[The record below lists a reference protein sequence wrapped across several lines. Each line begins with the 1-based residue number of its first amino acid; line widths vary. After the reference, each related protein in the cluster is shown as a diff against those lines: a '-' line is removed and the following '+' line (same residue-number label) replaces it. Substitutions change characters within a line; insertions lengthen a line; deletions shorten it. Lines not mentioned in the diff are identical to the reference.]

1 MKPDAAAVRGGGATV
16 AYSADTLKLALHS
29 HYANQQKPHRV
40 FHEYL
45 LGPAGNPRIDTWVL
59 AVTWT
64 RYTSFAFE
72 VKVHRGDFLRD
83 VQAGKWHSYLPHCSH
98 FYFATPGGLV
108 KPDEVPDPAG
118 LVYVGDGERIRFA
131 KRAVAREWK
140 PDADV
145 LLALLMSIETPRG
158 RYHDG
163 SYSARGG
170 CRRAGD
176 ERLMSVR
183 EALRAS
189 RSLEAARAGKHHS
202 RGVVRT
208 LAEAGK
214 VLERNKTKLEAA
226 ERAIALMRAM
236 GAAIGG
242 TGGFLPR
249 GLGGW
254 TPDDVFL
261 AEIAKAV
268 AETKEARAAV
278 GKRDKLAAAHKALG
292 ELLGV
297 EP

>member
-1 MKPDAAAVRGGGATV
+1 MT

-64 RYTSFAFE
+64 RYTAFAFE

-118 LVYVGDGERIRFA
+118 LVYIGDGERIRFA

-145 LLALLMSIETPRG
+145 LLALLMSVETPRG

-170 CRRAGD
+170 CCRASD

-183 EALRAS
+183 EGLRAK
-189 RSLEAARAGKHHS
+189 RAAEDAREGRKHS
-202 RGVVRT
+202 SGVVRT
-208 LAEAGK
+208 LSEAAK
-214 VLERNKTKLEAA
+214 VLDGNKAKVEAA
-226 ERAIALMRAM
+226 DKSLALIQDLCATLGIRY
-236 GAAIGG
+236 GSR
-242 TGGFLPR
+242 PR
-249 GLGGW
+249 SAGGW
-254 TPDDVFL
+254 NGDTEFL
-261 AEIAKAV
+261 ALVEQRVDALSNATRV
-268 AETKEARAAV
+268 MALA
-278 GKRDKLAAAHKALG
+278 DKLAAAHRALG

-297 EP
+297 AP